1 MGYKRLKE
9 LEDLDLSDEGGVIWL
24 GRGATTTDSW
34 TAESF
39 LKETKMVR
47 ADGYTHNVEALQQLY
62 RVIMDAPEHRLHMN
76 AFAEKAHCGTAYCAA
91 GWARVDKQYFRPL
104 ILKAM
109 KAEGYDISDINDFSA
124 VEYAL
129 ADILGIS
136 MQNADTLFAANI
148 CHTIDKHTVKKE
160 EVLENIERLMANKDA
175 VAYKPR
181 WERP

>member
-1 MGYKRLKE
+1 MGYKRLEE

-34 TAESF
+34 IAESF

-47 ADGYTHNVEALQQLY
+47 ADGYTHNIEALKELH
-62 RVIMDAPEHRLHMN
+62 RVITDAPEHRLHMN

-104 ILKAM
+104 ILKAIN
-109 KAEGYDISDINDFSA
+109 GIYDIDNFSV
-124 VEYAL
+124 VESAL